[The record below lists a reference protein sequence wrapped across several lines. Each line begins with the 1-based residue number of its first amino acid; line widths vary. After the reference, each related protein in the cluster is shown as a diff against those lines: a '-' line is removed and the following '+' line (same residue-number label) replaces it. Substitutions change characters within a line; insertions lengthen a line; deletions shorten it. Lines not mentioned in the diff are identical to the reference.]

1 VVTLSSCDT
10 KEFLEFLSLSPV
22 CGLSSRL
29 SEGDARET
37 SSSSGSDLFEDWLE
51 ANDMA
56 TSVYAALTMEGLS
69 SRASMDDALC
79 GGRKSR
85 ADNFVT

>member
-10 KEFLEFLSLSPV
+10 EEFLEFLSLSPV
-22 CGLSSRL
+22 RGLSSRL
-29 SEGDARET
+29 SEGDAWET

-51 ANDMA
+51 ANDMT
-56 TSVYAALTMEGLS
+56 TSVYAALTMEGFS
-69 SRASMDDALC
+69 SRASMADALC

-85 ADNFVT
+85 ADHFVT